1 MSFEEQGFFDKVY
14 HRNGKLYKKVT
25 KDSIQEMIDVVN
37 CKSFS
42 NKDLLIVDITDEKIR
57 DYRKML
63 EKLQA
68 DSIEDLSIKLDH
80 LKYKVYLRLKLKNW
94 RLN

>member
-80 LKYKVYLRLKLKNW
+80 LKYKVYLRLKLKN
-94 RLN
+94 